1 MASFAAIYTGMT
13 GLNANS
19 RNLDVI
25 GNNVANSNTTAYK
38 SSRLN
43 FSTTL
48 SRTFNS
54 GTAPGDTTGGT
65 NPYQIGN
72 GVQTSGTQRDL
83 TNGTISA
90 TGIPSDLAIDGQGFF
105 VVDRGGRSFYTRA
118 GDFHTDANQN
128 LVTPGGET
136 LRGYGVDADFQI
148 TPGTLGNIHIP
159 INTLTIAEAT
169 KNVRFRGNLNAAGA
183 LPTTGSSIDILGDA
197 SHGLKA
203 ASDANPPVSTGDVL
217 ELTTR
222 LVDIE
227 DPILPGTG
235 ARLFTAGQSLQV
247 ADAQRGGRT
256 QPSLSMPIT
265 LTTTV
270 ADMNAF
276 LADAMGIN
284 IDAGAGPNGKSPGVS
299 LDPVTGVLTVNGN
312 AGAINDLQIDP
323 ADLRILDSAGQLVR
337 QPLTT
342 FKFATA
348 DGEGTRTAVIA
359 YDSLGTSLEVQVGMT
374 LQSRSSTGTTWRYY
388 IESDGNQGPSSQIA
402 TGTLNFDTQGNL
414 VTTTPVD
421 VQIDR
426 TGTGARTPLSISL
439 DFGSGVDRVTALTDS
454 TSQINATFRDGA
466 PIGSLSTFGI
476 GADGIVSGVFTNGVT
491 RTLGQVAIATFA
503 NSEGLVAESNN
514 LFSEGANSGTAS
526 VTTAGTQGAG
536 QIVSGSLELSNVDI
550 GNEFIKMILSST
562 GYSAS
567 SRVIR
572 TADELLQQLMVLGR

>member
-1 MASFAAIYTGMT
+1 MASFSALYTGLS

-25 GNNVANSNTTAYK
+25 GNNIANSNTTAFK

-43 FSTTL
+43 FATAFSRTL
-48 SRTFNS
+48 SS
-54 GTAPGDTTGGT
+54 GTAPADRTGGT
-65 NPYQIGN
+65 NPYQIGT
-72 GVQTSGTQRDL
+72 GVLTSGTQRNL

-105 VVDRGGRSFYTRA
+105 VVNRGDRSFYTRA
-118 GDFHTDANQN
+118 GDFRTDANQD
-128 LVTPGGET
+128 LVTPSGET
-136 LRGYGVDADFQI
+136 LQGYGVDANFQV
-148 TPGTLGNIHIP
+148 TPGAMGNIHIP
-159 INTLTIAEAT
+159 LNSLTIAEAT
-169 KNVRFRGNLNAAGA
+169 QNIKFRGNLNAAGN
-183 LPTTGSSIDILGDA
+183 LPTTGASIDILGDA
-197 SHGLKA
+197 HNGLKA
-203 ASDANPPVSTGDVL
+203 ASDANPPVATGNRL
-217 ELTTR
+217 ETTTR

-247 ADAQRGGRT
+247 ANAQRGGRT
-256 QPSLSMPIT
+256 QPSMSLPIT
-265 LTTTV
+265 ATTTV

-276 LADAMGIN
+276 IADAMGIN
-284 IDAGAGPNGKSPGVS
+284 TTAGPTPNGTTPGVA
-299 LDPVTGVLTVNGN
+299 LDPLTGVLTVNGN
-312 AGAINDLQIDP
+312 AGSINDLAIEA
-323 ADLRILDSAGQLVR
+323 ADLRVLDSAGQLVR

-359 YDSLGTSLEVQVGMT
+359 YDSLGTALEVQVGMT
-374 LQSRSSTGTTWRYY
+374 LESRSNTGTQWRYY
-388 IESDGNQGPSSQIA
+388 IESDGNMGASSQVA

-414 VTTTPVD
+414 IATTPVAI
-421 VQIDR
+421 QIDR
-426 TGTGARTPLSISL
+426 TGTGADTPLSISL
-439 DFGSGVDRVTALTDS
+439 NFASGADTVTALTDS
-454 TSQINATFRDGA
+454 TSQINASFRDGA
-466 PIGSLSTFGI
+466 PIGTLSDFGV
-476 GADGIVSGVFTNGVT
+476 GTDGIVSGVFTNGIT

-503 NSEGLVAESNN
+503 NAEGLVSESSN
-514 LFSEGANSGTAS
+514 LFSEGANSGTAV
-526 VTTAGTQGAG
+526 VTTPGTQGAG

-550 GNEFIKMILSST
+550 GDEFIKMILSST